1 MRTSTIAHCTSAWDH
16 QRPPT
21 NVPGKSFCTRSP
33 SLFFSSFFTDR
44 GLVRLLPLLSQEFLA
59 HSRLFVWPSFDLLT
73 GGQFYFFFFFPPR
86 RRRWPNF
93 RGHVTFP
100 PSFYFPHLFNSI
112 EVVYGMVSRDGE
124 MAIEYRDWDTIE
136 RVNRVI
142 PWFLRAPFVS
152 RLMRCWVLQIDFL
165 FFLFCWSRMR
175 GVQIYIYMVFCRS

>member
-1 MRTSTIAHCTSAWDH
+1 MYRGKASAHDLPLSSFRPFLPTEDSWD
-16 QRPPT
+16 
-21 NVPGKSFCTRSP
+21 FF
-33 SLFFSSFFTDR
+33 LFFHKNFSPTLASLCDRRLISSREDNFI
-44 GLVRLLPLLSQEFLA
+44 
-59 HSRLFVWPSFDLLT
+59 
-73 GGQFYFFFFFPPR
+73 FFFFPPR

-100 PSFYFPHLFNSI
+100 PSFYFRHLFNSI
-112 EVVYGMVSRDGE
+112 EVVYGMVGRDGE

-165 FFLFCWSRMR
+165 FFLFCWSHMR